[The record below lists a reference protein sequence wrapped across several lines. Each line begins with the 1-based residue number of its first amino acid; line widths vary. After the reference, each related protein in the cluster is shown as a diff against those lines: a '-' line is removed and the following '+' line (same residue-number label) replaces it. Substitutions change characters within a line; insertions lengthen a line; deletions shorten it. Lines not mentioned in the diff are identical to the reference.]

1 MIGTKMYKYIKKLL
15 ILCSLMTSDSTSVYK
30 EFKCVI
36 TVEDQRL
43 KSKRLALN
51 FEEK

>member
-1 MIGTKMYKYIKKLL
+1 
-15 ILCSLMTSDSTSVYK
+15 MTSDSTSVYK

-51 FEEK
+51 FEEKWNGMVVVLNLGKYIS